1 MHILDSTPGRTC
13 MINGKEYLFFSG
25 YSYLGMNHVTEFR
38 ELVKKGTDKYGV
50 LYPSSRISNTR
61 LAIYEEFENHL
72 SEMTGMEE
80 TVSFSSGYL
89 AGETISDLLSS
100 YKNI

>member
-1 MHILDSTPGRTC
+1 MYILDSTPGRIC
-13 MINGKEYLFFSG
+13 MIKGKEYLFFSG
-25 YSYLGMNHVTEFR
+25 YSYLGMNHIKEFR
-38 ELVKKGTDKYGV
+38 DLIKECIEQYGA

-61 LAIYEEFENHL
+61 LAIYEEFEHYL

-89 AGETISDLLSS
+89 AGETISNLLSS
-100 YKNI
+100 F